1 MFTNLPIDIQKKIL
15 EKCPQL
21 RFVNKTL
28 RLQNLIKSDDHY
40 YPTKDNDDNNII
52 IINYEGLNLEFRE
65 DIKKVIKRIENY
77 IEKDNIR
84 SLNTNS
90 IELYNN
96 LWIDIE
102 KLEKY
107 SNKKKIIENWK
118 YGYAYNYAL
127 KESSLST
134 YDERLKFFFNFIMCL
149 YH

>member
-1 MFTNLPIDIQKKIL
+1 MFTNLPIDIQKKLL

-28 RLQNLIKSDDHY
+28 RLNNFIKPDEYS
-40 YPTKDNDDNNII
+40 YPTKDNDNDDII
-52 IINYEGLNLEFRE
+52 IINYEGLKLEFRE
-65 DIKKVIKRIENY
+65 GIKRVIRRIENY

-107 SNKKKIIENWK
+107 PYKKKLLENWK
-118 YGYAYNYAL
+118 YSYAYNHAI
-127 KESSLST
+127 KQSSLTT

>member
-1 MFTNLPIDIQKKIL
+1 MFTNLPIDIQKQLL

-28 RLQNLIKSDDHY
+28 RLNNFIKPDEYY
-40 YPTKDNDDNNII
+40 YPTKENDDDDII
-52 IINYEGLNLEFRE
+52 IINHEGLELEFRE
-65 DIKKVIKRIENY
+65 GIKRVVRRIEKY

-102 KLEKY
+102 KLENY
-107 SNKKKIIENWK
+107 PDKKKLLENWK
-118 YGYAYNYAL
+118 YGYAYNYAI
-127 KESSLST
+127 KQSSLTT

>member
-1 MFTNLPIDIQKKIL
+1 MFTNLPIDIQKRLL

-28 RLQNLIKSDDHY
+28 RLHSFTKPDEYS
-40 YPTKDNDDNNII
+40 YPTKDNDNDDII
-52 IINYEGLNLEFRE
+52 IINYEGLKLEFRE
-65 DIKKVIKRIENY
+65 GIKRVIRRIENY
-77 IEKDNIR
+77 IEKDNVR

-107 SNKKKIIENWK
+107 PDKEKLLENWK
-118 YGYAYNYAL
+118 YSYAYNYGI
-127 KESSLST
+127 KQSSLTT
-134 YDERLKFFFNFIMCL
+134 YDDRLKFFFNFIMCL